1 MVIGFGW
8 CGRGLAARARGMGAR
23 VVVCEVDPRRALEA
37 VMEGYQVLPVAEAAR
52 VGEVSVTVTGNR
64 TQALAVERLATA
76 ADPSRRACTRSRPR
90 RGPPDRLMLTNR
102 SPDGRG
108 QVGFPA
114 MTPLAAASLAG
125 LLGLAAGSVAN
136 VVIDL
141 VPRREPL
148 ARPGSRCPSCGARV
162 AWRDNV
168 PVVGWLLRRGRC
180 RACRAPI
187 SPRYPLVELATGLL
201 WFLLTL
207 RLVAAGLGWA
217 VPAYL
222 ALAFVCL
229 VLAVIDAS
237 TRLLPNRITYPAFP
251 VLLGL
256 LLVASLGLGDLGRL
270 ARGLLAAA
278 AVGAF
283 FLLLALIS
291 PRGMGLG
298 DVKLAPT
305 LGLALGWLSWGTV
318 AVGVFAGFLLGGL
331 AGVAAILVLGL
342 TRKSLLPFGPWL
354 VAGALLGVLAGGD
367 VAAWYARALIGS

>member
-1 MVIGFGW
+1 
-8 CGRGLAARARGMGAR
+8 
-23 VVVCEVDPRRALEA
+23 
-37 VMEGYQVLPVAEAAR
+37 
-52 VGEVSVTVTGNR
+52 
-64 TQALAVERLATA
+64 
-76 ADPSRRACTRSRPR
+76 
-90 RGPPDRLMLTNR
+90 
-102 SPDGRG
+102 
-108 QVGFPA
+108 

-125 LLGLAAGSVAN
+125 LLGLAAGSFAN
-136 VVIDL
+136 VVIDR

-148 ARPGSRCPSCGARV
+148 ARPGSRCPSCGAAI

-180 RACRAPI
+180 RACRAPS
-187 SPRYPLVELATGLL
+187 SPRYPLVELAMGLL
-201 WFLLTL
+201 WSLLTL
-207 RLVAAGLGWA
+207 RLVATGLGWA

-251 VLLGL
+251 
-256 LLVASLGLGDLGRL
+256 GLGDLGRL

-305 LGLALGWLSWGTV
+305 LGLAMGWLSWGTV

-367 VAAWYARALIGS
+367 VAAWYARALVGS

>member
-1 MVIGFGW
+1 M
-8 CGRGLAARARGMGAR
+8 
-23 VVVCEVDPRRALEA
+23 
-37 VMEGYQVLPVAEAAR
+37 
-52 VGEVSVTVTGNR
+52 
-64 TQALAVERLATA
+64 
-76 ADPSRRACTRSRPR
+76 
-90 RGPPDRLMLTNR
+90 
-102 SPDGRG
+102 SPLL
-108 QVGFPA
+108 V
-114 MTPLAAASLAG
+114 ASLAG
-125 LLGLAAGSVAN
+125 LAGLIAGSFAN
-136 VVIDL
+136 VVIHR
-141 VPRREPL
+141 VPRHQSVV
-148 ARPGSRCPSCGARV
+148 RPGSRCPACGAPV
-162 AWRDNV
+162 AWRDNL
-168 PVVGWLLRRGRC
+168 PVLGWLLLRGRC

-187 SPRYPLVELATGLL
+187 SPRYPLVELAMGVL

-207 RLVAAGLGWA
+207 RLVTAGLGWA

-256 LLVASLGLGDLGRL
+256 LLVASVGLGDLGRL
-270 ARGLLAAA
+270 ARGLLAGA

-331 AGVAAILVLGL
+331 AGVAAIAVAGL

-354 VAGALLGVLAGGD
+354 VAGALLGVLAGAD
-367 VAAWYARALIGS
+367 VAAWYARALLGS

>member
-1 MVIGFGW
+1 MSPIP
-8 CGRGLAARARGMGAR
+8 AA
-23 VVVCEVDPRRALEA
+23 L
-37 VMEGYQVLPVAEAAR
+37 
-52 VGEVSVTVTGNR
+52 
-64 TQALAVERLATA
+64 
-76 ADPSRRACTRSRPR
+76 
-90 RGPPDRLMLTNR
+90 
-102 SPDGRG
+102 
-108 QVGFPA
+108 
-114 MTPLAAASLAG
+114 LAG
-125 LLGLAAGSVAN
+125 LLGLAFGSFAN
-136 VVIDL
+136 VVIHR
-141 VPRREPL
+141 VPRGESL
-148 ARPGSRCPSCGARV
+148 LRPGSRCPACGHPV
-162 AWRDNV
+162 AWYDNL
-168 PVVGWLLRRGRC
+168 PVLGWLALRGRC

-187 SPRYPLVELATGLL
+187 SWSYPAVELAMGAL
-201 WFLLTL
+201 WALVTL

-222 ALAFVCL
+222 ALTFICV
-229 VLAVIDAS
+229 VLAVIDAR

-251 VLLGL
+251 VMLSL
-256 LLVASLGLGDLGRL
+256 LLLASLGLGDLGRL
-270 ARGLLAAA
+270 TRGLLAAA

-342 TRKSLLPFGPWL
+342 SRKSLLPFGPWL

-367 VAAWYARALIGS
+367 VAAWYARTLVGS